1 LHLKFSKKQQQPT
14 NIEISNNR
22 GEKKIEKDHHLKK
35 EKKGLKET
43 TTTPYNKTTIIMIMI
58 SVFCPNSQ

>member
-22 GEKKIEKDHHLKK
+22 DEKKIEKDHHLKK
-35 EKKGLKET
+35 EKKG
-43 TTTPYNKTTIIMIMI
+43 
-58 SVFCPNSQ
+58 